1 MSNFQIVALFL
12 LGLLTISIILM
23 AAYLIL
29 GNTVIGLELPGI
41 SITNPSRAILG
52 RWERLEEPTP
62 GQENTFVIG
71 CDFGYPQNIEF
82 FSDGTYAGM
91 AISLFSD
98 IFIWQG
104 GEYEIL
110 EDGRVKIQTRNGF
123 AVYTLQI
130 SGDRLT
136 FVDDNDCQIIYQRAS
151 SDTSSATDAEVV
163 NEIPISPIL
172 EVPLPTST
180 MTMTWTPAPEV
191 ETPTRTRAPTWTLLP
206 ELVTPTRTKAPT
218 WTPLR

>member
-1 MSNFQIVALFL
+1 MTPFQIVALSL
-12 LGLLTISIILM
+12 LGVLTISIIVF
-23 AAYLIL
+23 AAFLIL
-29 GNTVIGLELPGI
+29 GNSAIGLELPRI
-41 SITNPSRAILG
+41 SFTSPSRAILG
-52 RWERLEEPTP
+52 RWERLQVPTP

-82 FSDGTYAGM
+82 FPDGTYAGM

-98 IFIWQG
+98 LFIWQG

-123 AVYTLQI
+123 AVYTLQV

-151 SDTSSATDAEVV
+151 SDMSSATDAEVV

-172 EVPLPTST
+172 VVPSPTST

-206 ELVTPTRTKAPT
+206 ELMTPTRTRVPT
-218 WTPLR
+218 WTLP